1 ILQVVFGMEDPRVH
15 HPIINVGPVTFGPL
29 LKAVQE
35 TPKAK
40 VELLHFSGSSQ
51 GEDLTQFMTKTNTVM
66 DISRL
71 EGNGAVGRM
80 IGSVLGFPSARV
92 PADRLVFG
100 SHAPYFPM
108 ETAILKLIESPLDA
122 QQLQAIM
129 QGNARR
135 LLPRA

>member
-1 ILQVVFGMEDPRVH
+1 
-15 HPIINVGPVTFGPL
+15 
-29 LKAVQE
+29 
-35 TPKAK
+35 
-40 VELLHFSGSSQ
+40 LLHFSGWTQ
-51 GEDLTQFMTKTNTVM
+51 GDDLSQFMRQAGTSM

-80 IGSVLGFPSARV
+80 VGSITGLPSARV
-92 PADRLVFG
+92 PADRIVFG
-100 SHAPYFPM
+100 SHAPFFPV

-122 QQLQAIM
+122 QQLQSIL